1 MMYVAALR
9 GTPDFIWREWSKDCL
24 GLKFWEENFSKYFF
38 WYLDLSREFF
48 WVFRTIW
55 RFLIVSAYPGM
66 GFFSFLGG
74 GGRGVKFW
82 SRDFFLFIFVPIWS
96 SPVTW
101 NPEYQYPFLL
111 PLAPHPPL
119 VVAVFKKAVMTQIRD
134 THTTQTSESISFINC
149 MFNLL
154 LWQNL
159 DNQVDSKQVLFA

>member
-38 WYLDLSREFF
+38 WYLDLNREFF

-66 GFFSFLGG
+66 GFFSFFCGG
-74 GGRGVKFW
+74 GGLNFGPGIFP
-82 SRDFFLFIFVPIWS
+82 FLFLSPFDHPCHLKSGVLVP
-96 SPVTW
+96 P
-101 NPEYQYPFLL
+101 PP
-111 PLAPHPPL
+111 PPPPPHPLL

-134 THTTQTSESISFINC
+134 TYNTNKWIHF
-149 MFNLL
+149 LYKL
-154 LWQNL
+154 Y
-159 DNQVDSKQVLFA
+159 V